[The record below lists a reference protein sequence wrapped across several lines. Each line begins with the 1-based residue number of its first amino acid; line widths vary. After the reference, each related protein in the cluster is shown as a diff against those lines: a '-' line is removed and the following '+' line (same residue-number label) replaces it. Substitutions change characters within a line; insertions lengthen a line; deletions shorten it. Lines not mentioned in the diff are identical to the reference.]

1 MKELNF
7 YSKKSSS
14 FLLLLISSIF
24 VIAGIFLED
33 KMINFQEK
41 PFKSVIIILSLLFFA
56 FGIILS
62 ILFLTR
68 TKPLLTITEN
78 HIIIHSVLT
87 SSKTVEFKN
96 VKSFFIVNTY
106 NRGIATNRQIF
117 IELDKPTEN
126 YTNMWLY
133 KFVNKLSKPI
143 ANSQHSIQTDFLN
156 IKQEELLEILNKRIK
171 NVV

>member
-14 FLLLLISSIF
+14 FLLLVISSLF

-33 KMINFQEK
+33 KMIIFQEK
-41 PFKSVIIILSLLFFA
+41 PFRTIILILSFLLFA

-62 ILFLTR
+62 ILLLTR
-68 TKPLLTITEN
+68 RKPLLTITDN
-78 HIIIHSVLT
+78 QIIIHSVLT
-87 SSKTVEFKN
+87 SSKTVEIKN

-106 NRGIATNRQIF
+106 NRGFATNRQIF
-117 IELDKPTEN
+117 IELYKPTEN
-126 YTNMWLY
+126 YTNTWLY
-133 KFVNKLSKPI
+133 KFISKISKPV
-143 ANSQHSIQTDFLN
+143 ANSQYSIQTDFIN
-156 IKQEELLEILNKRIK
+156 IKQQELLKILNNRIK

>member
-14 FLLLLISSIF
+14 FLLLVISSLI

-33 KMINFQEK
+33 KLINFQEK
-41 PFKSVIIILSLLFFA
+41 PFKTVLLILSFLLFA

-62 ILFLTR
+62 ILLLTR
-68 TKPLLTITEN
+68 TKPLLTITN
-78 HIIIHSVLT
+78 NQIIIHSVLT
-87 SSKTVEFKN
+87 SSKTVEIKN

-117 IELDKPTEN
+117 IELYKPTEN
-126 YTNMWLY
+126 YTNMWLH
-133 KFVNKLSKPI
+133 KFIRRISKPL
-143 ANSQHSIQTDFLN
+143 ANSQYAIQTDFIN
-156 IKQEELLEILNKRIK
+156 IKQQELLEILNKRIK